1 MNNDLNLPAGSNAKP
16 TRNKA
21 LLPIFLVVAVDV
33 LGLTFVLPLLP
44 FYAERYG
51 ATPQTVGFLVTAF
64 ALCQLLAGPVLGQLS
79 DRYGRRR
86 LLIVSQVGTLIGFL
100 ILGVANSLFLVFLS
114 RIIDGI
120 TAGNLSLAQA
130 YISDVT
136 EPKDRAKSFGIIG
149 IAFGLG
155 FLIGPAVSG
164 FLAGYSYRYPVY
176 LASFL
181 SFTSIMATTFYLPE
195 VKPGHL
201 QTPNPNANS
210 SSSPAAPGGKRLSL
224 FSWGQ
229 YVKYFK
235 TPVLGGL
242 LLEFMMFMLGFSIF
256 ISGFALFAERRFTL
270 HGMPF
275 GPREVGYL
283 YAFSGFMGL
292 IVQGGLLGRL
302 VKRFGER
309 KLVMTGFLSMSFGY
323 ALLSGVH
330 WIPAI
335 LIASAFGSFGTG
347 VLRPALTSL
356 ITQSVGRHEQGLVL
370 GLNQSLNSVAQIV
383 APVLS
388 GFLINE
394 GLLTFWPLSA
404 ASMGLIGLYLSWRSR
419 ATRKAVF
426 A

>member
-1 MNNDLNLPAGSNAKP
+1 MNTPETDQGIAKNSIANP
-16 TRNKA
+16 GTSKA

-33 LGLTFVLPLLP
+33 LGLTIVLPLLP

-51 ATPQTVGFLVTAF
+51 ASPQVVGLLVTAF
-64 ALCQLLAGPVLGQLS
+64 AFCQLLAGPVLGQLS
-79 DRYGRRR
+79 DRFGRRR
-86 LLIVSQVGTLIGFL
+86 LLILSQIGTLIGFL

-136 EPKDRAKSFGIIG
+136 EPKNRAKSFGIIG

-155 FLIGPAVSG
+155 FLIGPAISG
-164 FLAGYSYRYPVY
+164 FLAGYSYRYPIY

-181 SFTSIMATTFYLPE
+181 SFMSIMATTFYLPE
-195 VKPGHL
+195 VKPASHPQEG
-201 QTPNPNANS
+201 AG
-210 SSSPAAPGGKRLSL
+210 AVGPGGKRLTL
-224 FSWGQ
+224 LSWGQ

-235 TPVLGGL
+235 TPILGGL
-242 LLEFMMFMLGFSIF
+242 LLEFFMFMMGFSLF
-256 ISGFALFAERRFTL
+256 VSGFALFCERRFTL

-275 GPREVGYL
+275 GVREVGYL

-309 KLVMTGFLSMSFGY
+309 KLVLVGFLSMSLGY
-323 ALLSGVH
+323 TLLSGVH

-335 LIASAFGSFGTG
+335 LIASAVASFGTG

-356 ITQSVGRHEQGLVL
+356 ITQSVGRHEQGVVL
-370 GLNQSLNSVAQIV
+370 GLNQSLNSVAQII
-383 APVLS
+383 APVIS

-394 GLLTFWPLSA
+394 GLLTLWPLVA
-404 ASMGLIGLYLSWRSR
+404 AFMGLIGLMFSWRSR
-419 ATRKAVF
+419 AQRKTVF